1 MEKLPTLMEV
11 QEVVK
16 RGGDAL
22 KQLNKEVA
30 DYLDTLKLSEEA
42 REAIAGTDMAAMA
55 ETFGGLYSEKEVE
68 DFVSEYYL

>member
-1 MEKLPTLMEV
+1 MTKSSMEIQKI
-11 QEVVK
+11 VK

-22 KQLNKEVA
+22 RQLNQEVA

-68 DFVSEYYL
+68 EFVSEYYL